1 MALDHFVQNVVLVPK
16 GSKLLVVN
24 DSSVE
29 HILQNGAW
37 DASGTPHAGAVPG
50 APTLRNVAITGGSRG
65 SGHFP
70 SLASTT
76 SIVRFTRA

>member
-37 DASGTPHAGAVPG
+37 DVSGTPHAGTVPG
-50 APTLRNVAITGGSRG
+50 APTLRNVAITGGSR